1 MREIC
6 KYLTI
11 SDIKSLR
18 TVDKV
23 WNHVSTLELTRRA
36 ALRLNIRCGKNE
48 ITLMRLARLEEEFHR
63 LANIQTV
70 HVKLIWD
77 ADFEIYGRHV
87 VGPYFN
93 QVCNS
98 LKNSFLKP
106 RRLYLDFAIKVP
118 QDMEFVKIILKKFSP
133 DLEEIHLIFNSIGEG
148 KRTVKGLFFLDTDI
162 GFPKLTKL
170 CIPKLLDSQV
180 DMDIGERFLRSI
192 FIGSPQIKEIK
203 VGDLGSRFSDKCSVL
218 EALKNS
224 DGSRNQLLPNLTA
237 FDLDSGNRFLKE
249 FPQNFTRLAVNH
261 CDSYELITKNAQ
273 TLESLVV
280 YEYFDEDQRIIRP
293 IPSCPVLKELEVNM
307 AEVVPTFVVEG
318 PVELGVNYAE
328 KFSTLTT
335 LRIKATH
342 NLELAIHIF
351 FNPSGNQ
358 TCPTL
363 NILEVPISIMTI
375 PPFGNLLL

>member
-1 MREIC
+1 M
-6 KYLTI
+6 
-11 SDIKSLR
+11 
-18 TVDKV
+18 
-23 WNHVSTLELTRRA
+23 
-36 ALRLNIRCGKNE
+36 
-48 ITLMRLARLEEEFHR
+48 
-63 LANIQTV
+63 
-70 HVKLIWD
+70 
-77 ADFEIYGRHV
+77 
-87 VGPYFN
+87 
-93 QVCNS
+93 
-98 LKNSFLKP
+98 
-106 RRLYLDFAIKVP
+106 
-118 QDMEFVKIILKKFSP
+118 
-133 DLEEIHLIFNSIGEG
+133 EEIHLIFNSIGEG